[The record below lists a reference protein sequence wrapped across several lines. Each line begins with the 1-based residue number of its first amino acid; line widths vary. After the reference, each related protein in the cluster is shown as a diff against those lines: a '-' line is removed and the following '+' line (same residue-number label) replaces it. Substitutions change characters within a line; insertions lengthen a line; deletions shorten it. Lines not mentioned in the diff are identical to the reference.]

1 MGSDHVRIDV
11 TSESIAETASQPITP
26 APAPW
31 YRRSVLRWVPVL
43 LAGTIVILIPPPV
56 GITPQSWRLLAIFVS
71 TVMGLI
77 LQPLPGGAVVLFGIL
92 AMPLLRATA
101 VPQALAGYSDPL
113 VWLVLAAF
121 FISRGM
127 TKTGLGHRI
136 ALLFIRAIGHRTLGL
151 GYALVSTDMLL
162 AMIIPSNAARSGGIV
177 FPITRSLADAYD
189 SRPGPTARRLGAFLI
204 TMVYQCDVI
213 LCAMFLT
220 GQSSNALIS
229 RLAREASGFD
239 LSAGHWA
246 LGAIVPGLMSLLV
259 VPLVVYRIFPP
270 EVKETPAAA
279 EYARIE
285 LDRMGPMTRPQKI
298 MLVVFSLVAALW
310 ITSPFHGIHY
320 AVVALVG
327 ISALLL
333 TKVLTWEDVTSE
345 RGAWDVFIWFG
356 GLVGMAEALG
366 QSGITRRFAESTAG
380 LTIGWPWWGALG
392 VLALVYFYS
401 HYGFASITAHVAAMY
416 LPFLVVTLGAGAPPA
431 LAVAALAYFSNLAA
445 SLTHYGTTPA
455 PIYFGAGYV
464 GQQTWWRLGLIAS
477 FLNIAIWSVAG
488 FAWLKILR
496 WW

>member
-1 MGSDHVRIDV
+1 MDAARQAVVDTSQDTID
-11 TSESIAETASQPITP
+11 QPSP
-26 APAPW
+26 PW
-31 YRRSVLRWVPVL
+31 YHRRIFRWVPVL
-43 LAGTIVILIPPPV
+43 LAGAIVLLIPTPS
-56 GITPQSWRLLAIFVS
+56 GIAPGSWRLLAIFVS

-77 LQPLPGGAVVLFGIL
+77 LQPLPGGAVVLFGVL
-92 AMPLLRATA
+92 AMPLFRA
-101 VPQALAGYSDPL
+101 VPVTQALAGYSDPL

-127 TKTGLGHRI
+127 IKTGLGRRI

-177 FPITRSLADAYD
+177 FPIASSLAGAYD
-189 SRPGPTARRLGAFLI
+189 SRPGPTARRLGAFLM

-220 GQSSNALIS
+220 GQSSNALIAK
-229 RLAREASGFD
+229 LAKEASGSD
-239 LSAGHWA
+239 LSPGHWA
-246 LGAIVPGLMSLLV
+246 LGAIVPGLISLLV
-259 VPLVVYRIFPP
+259 VPLVLYRLFPP
-270 EVKETPAAA
+270 EIKETPAAA
-279 EYARIE
+279 DYARSE
-285 LDRMGPMTRPQKI
+285 LHRLGPMTGPQKI
-298 MLVVFSLVAALW
+298 MLAVFCVVAALW
-310 ITSPFHGIHY
+310 ITNPFHGIHY

-327 ISALLL
+327 ISALLVCG
-333 TKVLTWEDVTSE
+333 VLTWDDVTAE

-356 GLVGMAEALG
+356 GLVGMAEVLG

-380 LTIGWPWWGALG
+380 LTLGWPWWAGLG
-392 VLALVYFYS
+392 ILLLVYFYS
-401 HYGFASITAHVAAMY
+401 HYGFASITAHAAAMY
-416 LPFLVVTLGAGAPPA
+416 TPFLAVALGAGAPPA

-488 FAWLKILR
+488 FAWLKLLQ

>member
-1 MGSDHVRIDV
+1 MDAAPDAVVDVSQNVIDQPTSHWYHRRIF
-11 TSESIAETASQPITP
+11 
-26 APAPW
+26 
-31 YRRSVLRWVPVL
+31 RWVPVL
-43 LAGTIVILIPPPV
+43 LAGAIVFMIPTPS
-56 GITPQSWRLLAIFVS
+56 GITPGSWRLLAIFVS

-77 LQPLPGGAVVLFGIL
+77 LQPLPGGAVVLFGVL
-92 AMPLLRATA
+92 A
-101 VPQALAGYSDPL
+101 VPLFRAVPVTEALAGYSDPL

-127 TKTGLGHRI
+127 IKTGLGRRI
-136 ALLFIRAIGHRTLGL
+136 AMLFIRAIGHRTLGL

-177 FPITRSLADAYD
+177 FPIASSLAAAYD

-246 LGAIVPGLMSLLV
+246 LGAIVPGLMSLRV
-259 VPLVVYRIFPP
+259 VPLVVYRIFSP

-279 EYARIE
+279 EYARSE
-285 LDRMGPMTRPQKI
+285 LDRMGPMTGPQKI

-333 TKVLTWEDVTSE
+333 TRVLTWEDVTSE

-366 QSGITRRFAESTAG
+366 QSGITRRFAESAAG
-380 LTIGWPWWGALG
+380 LTTGWPWWAALG

-464 GQQTWWRLGLIAS
+464 GQHTRWRLGLIAAV
-477 FLNIAIWSVAG
+477 LNIAIWSVAG